1 MIREK
6 LCIPADADPG
16 RAAAQIEASVHAKDY
31 HIDNDAIRNLR
42 TASVDVL
49 WRRAARDV
57 DSVKHAVRL
66 ATCQRPALSHHA
78 QHMCSN
84 SEILQLLTALHCAT
98 PLLCS
103 CTLIHTA
110 TGAN

>member
-1 MIREK
+1 M
-6 LCIPADADPG
+6 
-16 RAAAQIEASVHAKDY
+16 
-31 HIDNDAIRNLR
+31 DNNAIRNLR

-57 DSVKHAVRL
+57 DSVKQAVRL
-66 ATCQRPALSHHA
+66 ATCQRPVLICHA

-84 SEILQLLTALHCAT
+84 STFLQLLTALPCFT
-98 PLLCS
+98 PLLYS
-103 CTLIHTA
+103 CTLIRTA

>member
-1 MIREK
+1 MVREK

-49 WRRAARDV
+49 EELPEMSIR
-57 DSVKHAVRL
+57 
-66 ATCQRPALSHHA
+66 
-78 QHMCSN
+78 
-84 SEILQLLTALHCAT
+84 
-98 PLLCS
+98 
-103 CTLIHTA
+103 
-110 TGAN
+110 